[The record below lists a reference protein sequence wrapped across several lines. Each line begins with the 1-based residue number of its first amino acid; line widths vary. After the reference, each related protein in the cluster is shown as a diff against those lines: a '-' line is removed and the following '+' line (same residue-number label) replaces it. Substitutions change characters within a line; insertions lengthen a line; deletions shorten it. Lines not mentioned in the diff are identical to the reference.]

1 MTSVSTN
8 AITST
13 CSSKTV
19 YYMFRLDDSGSIS
32 VCTVNHGL
40 QWQGGGQCGYLSDVT
55 AVEQAGTT
63 ASVESPTTLLTG
75 SHSVT
80 TPAHDLGCRRRIFQK
95 K

>member
-1 MTSVSTN
+1 
-8 AITST
+8 
-13 CSSKTV
+13 
-19 YYMFRLDDSGSIS
+19 MFTLDDSGSIS

-80 TPAHDLGCRRRIFQK
+80 TPAHDLGCRRHIFQK
-95 K
+95 SKIFNNIK